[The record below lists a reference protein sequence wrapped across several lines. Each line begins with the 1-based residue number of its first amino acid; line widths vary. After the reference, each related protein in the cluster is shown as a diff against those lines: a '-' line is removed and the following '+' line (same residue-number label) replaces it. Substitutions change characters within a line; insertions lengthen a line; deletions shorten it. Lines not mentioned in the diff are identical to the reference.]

1 MRPRSFAIL
10 LLFVAALAAVMFAVA
25 LSEQELATY
34 TVSGNA
40 AGSENDEERGT
51 SAAEKRIDLNT
62 ATEED
67 LTALPGI
74 GPVTAARIVAYR
86 EEHGNF
92 YDPGE
97 LTEVEG
103 IGEKTLEA
111 LLPYLFCE

>member
-1 MRPRSFAIL
+1 MKSRSFAIL

-25 LSEQELATY
+25 LSEQEIATY

-40 AGSENDEERGT
+40 AGGDEKRGT

-103 IGEKTLEA
+103 IGEKTLET